1 LGEKKLDTTII
12 LWTGIGAAALVFAF
26 IDYRLSFK
34 KRMKLEKSSK
44 ATER

>member
-1 LGEKKLDTTII
+1 VKKKLDTTII

-34 KRMKLEKSSK
+34 KRMKLEKSRTTTK
-44 ATER
+44 R